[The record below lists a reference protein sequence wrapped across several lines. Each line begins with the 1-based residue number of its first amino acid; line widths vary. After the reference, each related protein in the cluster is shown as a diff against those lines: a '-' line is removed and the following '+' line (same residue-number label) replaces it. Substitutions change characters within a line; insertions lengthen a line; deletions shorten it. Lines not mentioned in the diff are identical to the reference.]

1 MKLFSRFCPF
11 DSTAYSDVL
20 TIDHY
25 QFLLAFCS
33 FFFFPLKNYFV
44 LVIKQVCQADDDLLF
59 ISVKLYSVF
68 CVCPLF
74 GRREP
79 DILLCLT
86 IWPCGVLVYKLNMIF
101 SHRYIGS
108 FCVILTVPFEEFNSQ
123 ALRLMDVIEML
134 GCFKTSLF
142 V

>member
-1 MKLFSRFCPF
+1 MIQQHIQMYLRLTTTNFSLHF
-11 DSTAYSDVL
+11 AL
-20 TIDHY
+20 
-25 QFLLAFCS
+25 